1 MADAADL
8 SAELLKALNDQNQA
22 KIDACVNDE
31 SVKRWIDRRVK
42 VASIDAPRGHVPDD
56 PTATTTCL
64 GFAAR
69 AVLLQNCI
77 ASRHNTSR
85 QNALRHNAS
94 LRIA

>member
-1 MADAADL
+1 MAEADDTDL
-8 SAELLKALNDQNQA
+8 SAELVQALNDQNQA

-42 VASIDAPRGHVPDD
+42 VADIDAPRGHVPDD

-69 AVLLQNCI
+69 SVSATELYHFTTKRL
-77 ASRHNTSR
+77 TT
-85 QNALRHNAS
+85 
-94 LRIA
+94 